1 MKLKH
6 RCVKDLEKNFVSFA
20 LWTAAWLSKHMRRH
34 PVTLTICLSSS
45 ARSFHSEPFCADLRT
60 SHHDGRAQ
68 IKWNWSTETL
78 KDSCFSTRPT
88 TQFAPTQW
96 KCFQFQRWHTG
107 LEAKKCWSMA
117 GVAESIVTQRAL
129 SHLKSVEQVD
139 VDLSRIWT
147 KTLWLLPS
155 ERQHGCPKA
164 FVRNA
169 DHLRVKFG
177 MKSAF
182 GTRQNW
188 NCSQPPYGKEQSLP
202 CMWSSIC
209 RSKIMGKNDF
219 DSDSIAPQEK
229 GQCWSTMSATS
240 LQNMRT
246 AVTTSPDSNTWCL
259 ERAFGNI

>member
-1 MKLKH
+1 
-6 RCVKDLEKNFVSFA
+6 
-20 LWTAAWLSKHMRRH
+20 MRRH

-45 ARSFHSEPFCADLRT
+45 ARSCHSEPFCAGLRT
-60 SHHDGRAQ
+60 SHQDGRAQ
-68 IKWNWSTETL
+68 IKWNWSTETW
-78 KDSCFSTRPT
+78 KDTSCFSTRQT

-139 VDLSRIWT
+139 VDLSRIYT
-147 KTLWLLPS
+147 KTWWRLPS

-188 NCSQPPYGKEQSLP
+188 NCSQPSQNQLP
-202 CMWSSIC
+202 
-209 RSKIMGKNDF
+209 
-219 DSDSIAPQEK
+219 
-229 GQCWSTMSATS
+229 SATY
-240 LQNMRT
+240 MCAIWRREF
-246 AVTTSPDSNTWCL
+246 PDRGFCQTIPGM
-259 ERAFGNI
+259 EDRK